1 MNQEKVKMILNN
13 MSLLLDSLYDE
24 LIPNEQSV
32 TYEDV
37 VHDSLYSDDYD
48 EVFEG

>member
-24 LIPNEQSV
+24 LIPQEQSV
-32 TYEDV
+32 SYEDIIQ
-37 VHDSLYSDDYD
+37 DSLHDDYD